1 MKNKKLLVLINELKK
16 DKEKIKKY
24 IEYHDNPFPEIVND
38 LEKKPIGRMR
48 IYHNQS
54 KLVMLLEVEKD
65 FDLSNGIH
73 IDPIKGKVEE
83 WQNIMGELFE
93 ELESGQPR
101 SWELTEKI
109 FDTKNYY

>member
-1 MKNKKLLVLINELKK
+1 MKNKKLLVLVNELKK

-48 IYHNQS
+48 IYHNQN

-83 WQNIMGELFE
+83 WQNIMNELFE
-93 ELESGQPR
+93 AVSYTHLRAHE
-101 SWELTEKI
+101 T
-109 FDTKNYY
+109 